1 MAKKG
6 DIIIAGIDLGGT
18 SLRALIVDAKNQIL
32 AEEKTPSHPSRG
44 PEKIIGDIAVLV
56 GQALDK
62 AGLKHA
68 SLGAVSIGA
77 PGQVDLETGLVH
89 VAPNLGWKE
98 VPLGH
103 KLGKLLGVPVVVD
116 NDVHV
121 GAVGEHALGAGRGTQ
136 NMVGI
141 FVGTGI
147 GGGVILGGRLFTGSH
162 GAGSEVGH
170 TVVLADGPLC
180 SCGHRGHAEAL
191 ASRTAMERDV
201 RAAIKAGSKSVVP
214 DIMKKKNKDRMTSS
228 VIQAALKEKDKVV
241 REVLAKAQYYLGI
254 LVANA
259 VNVFDP
265 ECVVIGGGI
274 AERLRENFVGPIRK
288 AACENYLNPLDAE
301 RVRVVPGALGDN
313 AGALGAVVLAR
324 QRLGKS

>member
-1 MAKKG
+1 MAKQ
-6 DIIIAGIDLGGT
+6 DEMIAGIDLGGT
-18 SLRALIVDAKNQIL
+18 SLRALIVDAKNEIL

-44 PEKIIGDIAVLV
+44 AEKVIADIALLV

-62 AGLKHA
+62 AGLKHQ

-77 PGQVDLETGLVH
+77 PGQVDLATGLVH

-98 VPLGH
+98 VPLGQ

-121 GAVGEHALGAGRGTQ
+121 GTVGEHALGAGRGTR

-147 GGGVILGGRLFTGSH
+147 GGGIIIDGQLFTGSH
-162 GAGSEVGH
+162 GAGGEVGH
-170 TVVLADGPLC
+170 TVLLADGPTC
-180 SCGHRGHAEAL
+180 SCGQPGHAEAL
-191 ASRTAMERDV
+191 SSRTAMERDI
-201 RAAIKAGSKSVVP
+201 RAAIKAGAKSVVP
-214 DIMKKKNKDRMTSS
+214 DIMKRKNKDRMTSS
-228 VIQAALKEKDKVV
+228 VLHAALKEKDRVV
-241 REVLAKAQYYLGI
+241 REVIAKAEFYLGL
-254 LVANA
+254 LVANI
-259 VNVFDP
+259 VNIFDP

-274 AERLRENFVGPIRK
+274 AERLGEDFVAPIRK
-288 AACENYLNPLDAE
+288 TAAENYLNPLDAE
-301 RVRVVPGALGDN
+301 RIKVVPGDLGDN